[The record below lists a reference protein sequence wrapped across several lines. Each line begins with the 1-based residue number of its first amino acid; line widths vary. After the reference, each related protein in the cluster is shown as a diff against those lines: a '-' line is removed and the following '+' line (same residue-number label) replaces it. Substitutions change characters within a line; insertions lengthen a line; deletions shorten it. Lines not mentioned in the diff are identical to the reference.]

1 MAGAARRL
9 TGLGALLA
17 LSLLAP
23 DLAARGQAPVTF
35 RSQILEPLEQLNQD
49 ITAATTAP
57 GVQRATWG
65 IAVDSLDWDERVF
78 ELNPATRLVPA
89 STVKLISVASAAE
102 AVGWDFTFETT
113 VRATDGLVGG
123 RLRGDLI
130 VVGSGDP
137 SIGGRGGQPLSAWV
151 DALKAIGLRRV
162 EGRVIGDDDAVE
174 EPRPQLAWA
183 WDDLG
188 YQTGAL
194 FGALNLNENQ
204 MVVTIAP
211 GASTDSAPALSV
223 EPSAASRPIRNRT
236 VTGPRGSPRL
246 LWPEQRP
253 GEPFLTIAGSI
264 PVGSG
269 PARLAISVGN
279 PTAWFAATLRHALIA
294 GGIAVTGEAYDVD
307 DVEAL
312 PQTERRSMLLL
323 SHRSPTLA
331 EIAQPTLKESIN
343 LYGEAILRLNAAQGG
358 LPTNDAALE
367 GLQTRL
373 GDWGISPEAWHIVD
387 GSGLS
392 RRNAVAPEALVAVL
406 RRMYEPSGTSPWMTA
421 LPIAGRDGSLAG
433 RMKGTPAENNVRAKT
448 GTMTDVRTLAGYLR
462 TRDGETLAFA
472 ILLNNFEGSSAE
484 ATAAVDRIVVHLA
497 GFSRGAK

>member
-1 MAGAARRL
+1 
-9 TGLGALLA
+9 
-17 LSLLAP
+17 
-23 DLAARGQAPVTF
+23 
-35 RSQILEPLEQLNQD
+35 
-49 ITAATTAP
+49 
-57 GVQRATWG
+57 
-65 IAVDSLDWDERVF
+65 
-78 ELNPATRLVPA
+78 
-89 STVKLISVASAAE
+89 VA
-102 AVGWDFTFETT
+102 
-113 VRATDGLVGG
+113 
-123 RLRGDLI
+123 
-130 VVGSGDP
+130 
-137 SIGGRGGQPLSAWV
+137 
-151 DALKAIGLRRV
+151 
-162 EGRVIGDDDAVE
+162 
-174 EPRPQLAWA
+174 
-183 WDDLG
+183 
-188 YQTGAL
+188 
-194 FGALNLNENQ
+194 
-204 MVVTIAP
+204 
-211 GASTDSAPALSV
+211 
-223 EPSAASRPIRNRT
+223 
-236 VTGPRGSPRL
+236 
-246 LWPEQRP
+246 
-253 GEPFLTIAGSI
+253 FLTIAGSI